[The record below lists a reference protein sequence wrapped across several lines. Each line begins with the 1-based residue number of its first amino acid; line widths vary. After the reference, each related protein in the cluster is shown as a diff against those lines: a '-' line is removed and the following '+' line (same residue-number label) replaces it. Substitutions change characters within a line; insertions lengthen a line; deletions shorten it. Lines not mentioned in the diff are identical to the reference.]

1 MLEIRLL
8 SECDAKDWDEFACS
22 NTSGSIF
29 HTLAWRR
36 ILERTFF
43 YKSIYVAAYENGA
56 ICGIVPLFLVP
67 RPFGG
72 SVLVSVPF
80 GVYGGI
86 VAEGHAVAMS
96 LLNAIKHMVVEK
108 GVNSLELRQFEK
120 LDERLPIKDLY
131 YTFVR
136 EIYDGEEKNMAAI
149 PRKQRRMIRQGIKYG
164 LRSQVGGLDLLQDFY
179 FVYST
184 SLRNLGTPAFPLIYF
199 QVLFQEL
206 GAQCKILSVFYEN
219 KVVASVLTFFYR
231 DCVMPYYGGGLPE
244 YQHLAIY
251 DYMYWELMRYGWE
264 HGYKLY
270 DFGRSKHN
278 TGPFHFKRHWGFEP
292 RALPYQY
299 YLPKGGSIPNVNPL
313 NPKIQPFIAL
323 WKHLPLSMANRLG
336 PFLIK
341 YLP

>member
-1 MLEIRLL
+1 MELRILA
-8 SECDAKDWDEFACS
+8 SDSYKQWDDFVETARW
-22 NTSGSIF
+22 GSLF
-29 HTLAWRR
+29 HTIAWKNV
-36 ILERTFF
+36 LEKTFA
-43 YKSIYVAAYENGA
+43 YDSVLLAAYEKDQ
-56 ICGIVPLFLVP
+56 ICGILPLFIVP
-67 RPFGG
+67 KPLKGWIM
-72 SVLVSVPF
+72 VSVPF

-86 VAEGHAVAMS
+86 LAECPSVTES
-96 LLNAIKHMVVEK
+96 FLESVEK
-108 GVNSLELRQFEK
+108 LALARNVDSVEFRQEEKIDEEL
-120 LDERLPIKDLY
+120 PTKDLY
-131 YTFVR
+131 FAFVR
-136 EIYDGEEKNMAAI
+136 EILDGEEKNMAAI

-164 LRSQVGGLDLLQDFY
+164 LRSRVGGLDLLDDFY

-206 GAQCKILSVFYEN
+206 GAHCKILSVFYEN

-251 DYMYWELMRYGWE
+251 DFMYWELMRYGWE
-264 HGYKLY
+264 HGYKMY
-270 DFGRSKHN
+270 DFGRSKQN

-299 YLPKGGSIPNVNPL
+299 YLLKGGAIPNVNPL
-313 NPKIQPFIAL
+313 NPKLQPLIAL
-323 WKHLPLSMANRLG
+323 WKQLPLSMANRLG